1 MNSNNI
7 SLHCAVITDLHYA
20 RTPNVQI
27 PSRRGELALQL
38 LREAFDFYETRNPD
52 LVLIAGD
59 CLNDPHD
66 PEAAHALIRQKLNE
80 HTDAINEVRKEN
92 EEQNIKLDR
101 IDQQLKDVKKDTAG
115 IVEAVGFSKT
125 LRKILIWVASIV
137 GSLYT
142 IWEAYKFFWGK

>member
-1 MNSNNI
+1 MT
-7 SLHCAVITDLHYA
+7 LKD
-20 RTPNVQI
+20 
-27 PSRRGELALQL
+27 EL
-38 LREAFDFYETRNPD
+38 
-52 LVLIAGD
+52 
-59 CLNDPHD
+59 PHD

-80 HTDAINEVRKEN
+80 HTEAIKDVQREN
-92 EEQNIKLDR
+92 IAQNIKLDR

-142 IWEAYKFFWGK
+142 IWEVYKYFLGK